1 MIRLDDTDIC
11 PVCRRGLFA
20 KHVEDIDFHQWT
32 DKGLM
37 RCGATIRVRAC
48 GACGFRSWGEEAE
61 AIMREALRRAYEAS
75 P

>member
-1 MIRLDDTDIC
+1 MIRLEDTDLC
-11 PVCRRGLFA
+11 PVCRHGHLG

-37 RCGATIRVRAC
+37 RCGATIRVSAC
-48 GACGFRSWGEEAE
+48 NSCGFRSWGEEAE